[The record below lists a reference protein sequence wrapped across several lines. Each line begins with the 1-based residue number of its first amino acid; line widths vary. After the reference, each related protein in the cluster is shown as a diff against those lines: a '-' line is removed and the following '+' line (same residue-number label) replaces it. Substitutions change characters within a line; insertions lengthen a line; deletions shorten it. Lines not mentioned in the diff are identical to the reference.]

1 MSFFYHDYRKF
12 YLFFPGIIML
22 CSIGFD
28 CIHIYSIIQ
37 AILNGT
43 SYAGYLWPIFCTI
56 PVMIISI
63 VLLRHGIRMIFN
75 HNADLLITTG
85 HIQRIERFYIRPNA
99 VQQQYN
105 RSIRLLDGEL
115 RLPGNIYI
123 DGQKYICLNVDN
135 LTEGQTLQIGYM
147 PRSKCVLY
155 YVVI

>member
-1 MSFFYHDYRKF
+1 
-12 YLFFPGIIML
+12 ML

-43 SYAGYLWPIFCTI
+43 SYAGDLWPIFCTI

-99 VQQQYN
+99 FQQRYN

-123 DGQKYICLNVDN
+123 DGQKYICLNVDR

-147 PRSKCVLY
+147 PHSKCVLY